1 MAVVIGALRL
11 VSNQY
16 GRCQLVSSGASWCRL
31 LESLFWFRSL
41 ITGLFLSFV
50 CFRPRQR
57 LLDIGSAWHGHS
69 PLVGAWWGWYGQ
81 NLRCQCGCRMEY
93 SAWSGGFSYIFLTR
107 DRKKKIKCDSGS
119 REFGNFFGNFVF
131 TPDTTNMWLL
141 RRETQSGRYLCSKI
155 EKS

>member
-1 MAVVIGALRL
+1 MPLKKLIHNMAVVIGALRL

-81 NLRCQCGCRMEY
+81 NLRCPCGCRMEY
-93 SAWSGGFSYIFLTR
+93 SAWSGGFSYIFLTQ
-107 DRKKKIKCDSGS
+107 DRKKKNKMWFGS
-119 REFGNFFGNFVF
+119 REFGNFVIYFFF
-131 TPDTTNMWLL
+131 LCLL
-141 RRETQSGRYLCSKI
+141 PTHISRGFFW
-155 EKS
+155 

>member
-57 LLDIGSAWHGHS
+57 LLDIGSAWNGHRWR
-69 PLVGAWWGWYGQ
+69 LVG
-81 NLRCQCGCRMEY
+81 LV
-93 SAWSGGFSYIFLTR
+93 WSESSMSMWLSDGILSLVRGFFLHFLTR

>member
-1 MAVVIGALRL
+1 MPLKKLIHNMAVVIGALRL

-81 NLRCQCGCRMEY
+81 NLRCPCGCRIEY

-107 DRKKKIKCDSGS
+107 DRKKKIKCDSAPGNLVILWFTFFFLCLLPTHIS
-119 REFGNFFGNFVF
+119 RGFF
-131 TPDTTNMWLL
+131 W
-141 RRETQSGRYLCSKI
+141 
-155 EKS
+155 